1 MCILWRD
8 ILLFFLVST
17 VKVFFI
23 FIRNALVK
31 SSINNVF
38 FKANIKMLIIFFF
51 TLSSDWKH
59 QWVCLSATGVAFFF
73 PVNAANPK
81 YTLFFFPIRSSLLLW
96 EKISFLSFFLLTR
109 LETHLVALLKTHIQ
123 VHYPVLY

>member
-38 FKANIKMLIIFFF
+38 FKANIKMLIIFFL
-51 TLSSDWKH
+51 LSVQIGSINGFVYLLRGW
-59 QWVCLSATGVAFFF
+59 
-73 PVNAANPK
+73 
-81 YTLFFFPIRSSLLLW
+81 LFFFL
-96 EKISFLSFFLLTR
+96 
-109 LETHLVALLKTHIQ
+109 
-123 VHYPVLY
+123 

>member
-38 FKANIKMLIIFFF
+38 FKVNIKMLIFFLHSDQMEASMGLFICYGGGFFF
-51 TLSSDWKH
+51 
-59 QWVCLSATGVAFFF
+59 
-73 PVNAANPK
+73 
-81 YTLFFFPIRSSLLLW
+81 
-96 EKISFLSFFLLTR
+96 FL
-109 LETHLVALLKTHIQ
+109 
-123 VHYPVLY
+123 

>member
-38 FKANIKMLIIFFF
+38 FKANIKMLIIFF
-51 TLSSDWKH
+51 LHSD
-59 QWVCLSATGVAFFF
+59 QMEASMG
-73 PVNAANPK
+73 
-81 YTLFFFPIRSSLLLW
+81 LFICYGGGF
-96 EKISFLSFFLLTR
+96 FFLL
-109 LETHLVALLKTHIQ
+109 
-123 VHYPVLY
+123 

>member
-38 FKANIKMLIIFFF
+38 FKANIKMLIIFFLHSVQIGSINGF
-51 TLSSDWKH
+51 VYLLRGW
-59 QWVCLSATGVAFFF
+59 LFFF
-73 PVNAANPK
+73 TVNAANPK